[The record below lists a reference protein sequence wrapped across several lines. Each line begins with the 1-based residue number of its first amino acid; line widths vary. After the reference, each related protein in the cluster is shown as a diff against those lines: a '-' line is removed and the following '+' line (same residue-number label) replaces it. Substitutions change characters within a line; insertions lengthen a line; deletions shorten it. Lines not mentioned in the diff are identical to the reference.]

1 MMIVVPKEMLEGIT
15 SDPSQGGPYIMWGET
30 PFAHIMI
37 PVALEGKGVVTKGM

>member
-1 MMIVVPKEMLEGIT
+1 V
-15 SDPSQGGPYIMWGET
+15 MWGDT